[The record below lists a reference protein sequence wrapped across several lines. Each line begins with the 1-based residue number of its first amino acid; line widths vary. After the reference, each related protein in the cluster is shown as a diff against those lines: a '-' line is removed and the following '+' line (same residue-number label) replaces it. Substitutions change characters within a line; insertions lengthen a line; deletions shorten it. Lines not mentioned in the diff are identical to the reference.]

1 MRRLLPIFVSILL
14 CVWVAVAHAAEP
26 RTALVIGNA
35 AYGTKPLSN
44 PVNDATD
51 IAVAL
56 RQSGFEVILKTD
68 ADQAGMTEAVRTFG
82 ATLQRKGGVG
92 LFYFAGHGVQIGGDN
107 YIIPVGV
114 GLASENDVRTRTVN
128 SADVLKAMAAARNPL
143 NIVIL
148 DACRDNPFSGGERGT
163 RGLARMESNSILF
176 LSLSTSP
183 GAVALDGDGRNS
195 PYTKH
200 LVRAL
205 NTPGLTIEDTFKRT
219 LKGVYQETQGQQT
232 PWISSSFFG
241 EFVFRS
247 GPAAAAPVV
256 SAVTPPASPAPA
268 APPATAP
275 APAPVIAAR
284 PAQPS
289 NPLLRQGQ
297 APTLGGL
304 YRVTG
309 TNPNGSR
316 YSGMLTLTPRQ
327 GGYDFKWWIGRQVFA
342 GSGQFAGRMLVVD
355 WGQKHP
361 VIYTMG
367 GDRLNG
373 EWADGSASEDL
384 ALFARAAETSVPPPA
399 GRYRVAGRNPNGSRY
414 TGTVSIGVQGG
425 SYQLDW
431 RVGSS
436 GYRGSGTLVGNLLT
450 VDWGSSTPVIYAL
463 GPDGRLTGLW
473 DAGRGEETLTPE
485 R

>member
-1 MRRLLPIFVSILL
+1 MLPIFVSILL

-44 PVNDATD
+44 PLNDATD
-51 IAVAL
+51 IAAAL

-82 ATLQRKGGVG
+82 GALQRKGGVG

-128 SADVLKAMAAARNPL
+128 SVDVLKAMAAARNPL

-256 SAVTPPASPAPA
+256 SAVTPPASPVPA
-268 APPATAP
+268 APPATAS

-309 TNPNGSR
+309 TNPNRSR
-316 YSGMLTLTPRQ
+316 YSGMLTPRQ

>member
-1 MRRLLPIFVSILL
+1 MRRLLPIFVSIVL
-14 CVWVAVAHAAEP
+14 CVWAAVAYAAEP

-35 AYGTKPLSN
+35 AYGMRALSN

-51 IAVAL
+51 IAAAL

-68 ADQAGMTEAVRTFG
+68 ADLAGMTEAVREFG
-82 ATLQRKGGVG
+82 AALQRKGGVG

-114 GLASENDVRTRTVN
+114 GLAGENDVRTHTVN
-128 SADVLKAMAAARNPL
+128 SADVLNAMAAARNPL

-148 DACRDNPFSGGERGT
+148 DACRDNPFSSGERGT
-163 RGLARMESNSILF
+163 RGLARMDSNSILF

-247 GPAAAAPVV
+247 GPAPPVV
-256 SAVTPPASPAPA
+256 SAVAPTLAPA
-268 APPATAP
+268 APPFAAP

-284 PAQPS
+284 PAQPDKS
-289 NPLLRQGQ
+289 NTVLRQGP
-297 APTLGGL
+297 APALAGL
-304 YRVTG
+304 YRVAG

-384 ALFARAAETSVPPPA
+384 ALFARAAETSVPLSA

-414 TGTVSIGVQGG
+414 TGTVSIAVQGG
-425 SYQLDW
+425 GYQLDW

-436 GYRGSGTLVGNLLT
+436 GYRGSGTLAGNLLT

-463 GPDGRLTGLW
+463 GSDGRLTGLW
-473 DAGRGEETLTPE
+473 DAGRGEEILTPE

>member
-1 MRRLLPIFVSILL
+1 MRRLLPIFVSIVL
-14 CVWVAVAHAAEP
+14 CVFAAVAYAAEP
-26 RTALVIGNA
+26 RTGLVIGNA

-51 IAVAL
+51 IAAAL

-68 ADQAGMTEAVRTFG
+68 ADQAGMTEAVRAFG
-82 ATLQRKGGVG
+82 AALQRKGGVG

-148 DACRDNPFSGGERGT
+148 DACRDNPFSSGERGT

-183 GAVALDGDGRNS
+183 GAVALDGNGRNS

-205 NTPGLTIEDTFKRT
+205 DTPGLTIEDTFKRT

-247 GPAAAAPVV
+247 GPAAATPVMPAVAPT
-256 SAVTPPASPAPA
+256 AAPA
-268 APPATAP
+268 TPPATAP
-275 APAPVIAAR
+275 APAPVIA
-284 PAQPS
+284 
-289 NPLLRQGQ
+289 
-297 APTLGGL
+297 GG
-304 YRVTG
+304 
-309 TNPNGSR
+309 
-316 YSGMLTLTPRQ
+316 
-327 GGYDFKWWIGRQVFA
+327 
-342 GSGQFAGRMLVVD
+342 
-355 WGQKHP
+355 
-361 VIYTMG
+361 
-367 GDRLNG
+367 
-373 EWADGSASEDL
+373 
-384 ALFARAAETSVPPPA
+384 
-399 GRYRVAGRNPNGSRY
+399 
-414 TGTVSIGVQGG
+414 
-425 SYQLDW
+425 YQLDW
-431 RVGSS
+431 RVASS

-473 DAGRGEETLTPE
+473 DAGRGEEILTPE